1 MFNRKFAK
9 LTILA
14 TIFTI
19 GIVITAKPAS
29 ARRGWNSYKL
39 SDVTKNDEGNY
50 CRYRLI
56 PCGAGTG
63 LCDSKHPKIGA
74 YFRRINVNNSK
85 DGNAKVGECW
95 DDYWSWW

>member
-1 MFNRKFAK
+1 MSNKKFAK

-14 TIFTI
+14 TILTI

-29 ARRGWNSYKL
+29 AWPGWRSYKL
-39 SDVTKNDEGNY
+39 SDVTRNDSGNY

-56 PCGAGTG
+56 PCGADTG
-63 LCDSKHPKIGA
+63 LCDSRHPKIGA

-85 DGNAKVGECW
+85 VGECW